1 MTAPAFARGFPR
13 PFFVHPPFP
22 PCISQISSFVN
33 VLVLI
38 LIPIRLRLSPSASL
52 LLSKLSRVINR
63 ANRKYRSRGA
73 VVSKTLFSRLSL
85 LCLFLPPSFSLRRNS
100 FHSNEL
106 AGWMEIFMLENCNS
120 RSRRRNESSVG
131 RSLLQFQWKN
141 RYSNELAIAR
151 GHASFCSNA
160 REKHGR
166 SCISTVFQTFLL
178 LSSLIHL

>member
-38 LIPIRLRLSPSASL
+38 LIPIRLPIRLSSPLETFESNQPSE
-52 LLSKLSRVINR
+52 SKISIE
-63 ANRKYRSRGA
+63 RGG
-73 VVSKTLFSRLSL
+73 SKTLFSRLSL
-85 LCLFLPPSFSLRRNS
+85 LCFFLPPSFSLRRNS